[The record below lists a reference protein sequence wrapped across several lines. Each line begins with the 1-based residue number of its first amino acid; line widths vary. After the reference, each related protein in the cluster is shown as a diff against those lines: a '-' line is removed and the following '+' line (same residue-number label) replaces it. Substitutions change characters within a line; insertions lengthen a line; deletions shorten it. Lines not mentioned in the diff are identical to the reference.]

1 MANKSDTNGQF
12 DAAIQ
17 SAATSVPE
25 VEPVIERDEFASPDF
40 VDPDARLP
48 RIQAVRGESNLE
60 HCGYFITADNLAQA
74 GWLDLD
80 ESQLIE
86 YTFNSGEVEQGILI
100 RKPRMIVCPKSPV
113 LAFDRDESEKL
124 QQTVIVGLYDRTAK
138 ENERISNIQLFQV
151 FLVNA
156 QNQPLHSIPLSYKA
170 KGANQA
176 SFSKHWQQFCT
187 EITACHAIE
196 NGIAAKPKN
205 AAFKSLCVFE
215 FEVERQTVG
224 EKKKSACCYV
234 TSHTKPSMETWKQHF
249 LGYDQQIKKW
259 TWEALEPDR
268 PLTIP
273 AFPQIPSPPLALPE
287 S

>member
-100 RKPRMIVCPKSPV
+100 RKPPDDCMPK
-113 LAFDRDESEKL
+113 
-124 QQTVIVGLYDRTAK
+124 
-138 ENERISNIQLFQV
+138 
-151 FLVNA
+151 
-156 QNQPLHSIPLSYKA
+156 
-170 KGANQA
+170 
-176 SFSKHWQQFCT
+176 
-187 EITACHAIE
+187 ITGTC
-196 NGIAAKPKN
+196 
-205 AAFKSLCVFE
+205 L
-215 FEVERQTVG
+215 
-224 EKKKSACCYV
+224 
-234 TSHTKPSMETWKQHF
+234 
-249 LGYDQQIKKW
+249 
-259 TWEALEPDR
+259 
-268 PLTIP
+268 
-273 AFPQIPSPPLALPE
+273 
-287 S
+287 